1 MYKRRI
7 LSLMI
12 SIAIVLT
19 SCISV
24 YAEDSNSTAKMTVE
38 EKTQKL
44 NSLGII
50 AGDGKGNYNLSSKL
64 LRSEAATII
73 VNLLGMDTYIK
84 SNKDKYKQTS
94 YKDVKSTDWFV
105 YNVSYCEQNNIM
117 SGIGNS
123 KFGPNLYISEKAILA
138 MMMRVL
144 GYNENTGDF
153 DWNTVYSKAYEI
165 GLVEDTKYETQV
177 DDNTD
182 YLRSDVMEVIY
193 KALSLNIKNET
204 YSLLQRLVNSE
215 LKDHKTAYD
224 SGLLKDTIFAQ
235 INEITTLSDTRI
247 SVMFNEYISG
257 LSTSSIEIYEKD
269 KRSIRLKAELML
281 QQDKKITIKTEKQ
294 QPNKEYVVEVVGG
307 VDNEDNR
314 SKLIS
319 DSFKGYTPIKVV
331 SDFFKISSIESV
343 GRSEIKVYFT
353 HPINENSEIASYY
366 SITEN
371 GNPFIQGT
379 SSNLNVNLLEYQNN
393 GITITLKDKVFNPEN
408 EYKLSVSGKL
418 ISTYGTNLYDGL
430 GDEIIFIP
438 NDKVDQS
445 LDVETISSTSNNT
458 VQLNFNREINPVLAQ
473 QVFNYYIT
481 DWNNNPIQIKKA
493 TLMDSINGKG
503 KSVTLTLGSTLEKLK
518 NYNLMINNLNDITK
532 QYKIEEKL
540 YTFNGNY
547 PDYVEFKVS
556 NISVVD
562 AGTIIINFNKGIDE
576 ISATDISSYT
586 IQEMGS
592 TYRSFQPD
600 NIYFSKENP
609 QQVKLYFKSDKAL
622 KGGVQYGIRIYPSFK
637 DYTGTNINKL
647 IDYNFVPNN
656 IVKAIPMIAKSVI
669 ISKDSIKISFFN
681 KDISLNSPNSS
692 AQNYFLEYTVNGEN
706 IKKVPIAVTY
716 IDTSNII
723 LKFDLLDYTQTYTI
737 KCKTIKDYAGETW
750 AEPDK
755 LKSVVI
761 MGE

>member
-1 MYKRRI
+1 MNKRKVLAGI
-7 LSLMI
+7 L
-12 SIAIVLT
+12 AITFLLT
-19 SCISV
+19 SFLSV
-24 YAEDSNSTAKMTVE
+24 FAADNNILTKPTIE
-38 EKTQKL
+38 EKTKVL

-50 AGDGKGNYNLSSKL
+50 SGDGKGNYNLSSQL
-64 LRSEAATII
+64 LRAEAATII
-73 VNLLGMDTYIK
+73 VNLMSMDTHIK
-84 SNKDKYKQTS
+84 ENINKYKTTS

-123 KFGPNLYISEKAILA
+123 KFGPTLFISEKAVLT
-138 MMMRVL
+138 MLMRVL
-144 GYNENTGDF
+144 GYNDSYGDF
-153 DWNTVYSKAYEI
+153 EWNTVYKKAYEI
-165 GLVEDTKYETQV
+165 GLVDDPIYETLS
-177 DDNTD
+177 DDNTH
-182 YLRSDVMEVIY
+182 YLRSDVIGVIY
-193 KALSLNIKNET
+193 KALTLNIKNEN
-204 YSLLQRLVNSE
+204 YSLLQKLVNNG

-224 SGLLKDTIFAQ
+224 TGLLKDSVFAQ
-235 INEITTLSDTRI
+235 IDQMTTLSETRI
-247 SVMFNEYISG
+247 SVMFNENISG

-294 QPNKEYVVEVVGG
+294 QPNKEYVVEVFGG
-307 VDNEDNR
+307 VDNEGNKSR
-314 SKLIS
+314 VIS
-319 DSFKGYTPIKVV
+319 GSFKGYKPTEIV
-331 SDFFKISSIESV
+331 SDFFKISSIQSV

-393 GITITLKDKVFNPEN
+393 GISITLKDKVFNPEN

-445 LDVETISSTSNNT
+445 LDVETITSTSNNT
-458 VQLNFNREINPVLAQ
+458 VQLNFNREINPILAQ

-493 TLMDSINGKG
+493 TLTDSINGMG

-518 NYNLMINNLNDITK
+518 NYNLMINTLNDITK
-532 QYKIEEKL
+532 QYKIEEKS

-547 PDYVEFKVS
+547 PEYVEFKVS

-562 AGTIIINFNKGIDE
+562 SGTIIINFNKGIDVT
-576 ISATDISSYT
+576 SATDISSYT

-600 NIYFSKENP
+600 NVYFSKDNP

-622 KGGVQYGIRIYPSFK
+622 KGGVQYGLRIYPSFR

-669 ISKDSIKISFFN
+669 ISKDSVKISFFN
-681 KDISLNSPNSS
+681 KDISLNAPNSS

-761 MGE
+761 MGQ